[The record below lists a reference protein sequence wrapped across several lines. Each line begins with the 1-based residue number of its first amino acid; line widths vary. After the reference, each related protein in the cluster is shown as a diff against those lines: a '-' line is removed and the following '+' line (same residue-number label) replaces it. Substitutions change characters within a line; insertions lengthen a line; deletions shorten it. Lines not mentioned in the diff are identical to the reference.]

1 MQYRWH
7 PKSHPSEYSDRQLA
21 GQRLMVGFDGTELT
35 NDLKFLIDTLQVG
48 GIILFSRNVETPARL
63 QKLCTAVQEYGRQAQ
78 IPPLFIAVDQEGG
91 TVARLREPFTQFAGA
106 ATMRDEQEAERF
118 ARVTADELSGVGIN
132 MNMAPVLD
140 IAPGDIQSI
149 MAERSFGADPDRVSK
164 MGIRIIDHLQQKRI
178 MAVAKHFPGIGRTR
192 LDSHIDLPRLD
203 IDLATMKTSDLA
215 PFRAAIA
222 HNVAGIMLSHI
233 FYENIDPAWPASL
246 SPVIARNLL
255 REDMEYAGLVVTDDL
270 DMGAI
275 KKHYDIQAVTRQIL
289 EADIDLA
296 LICHKGPDI
305 EVAWQEIRKQM
316 TDSQDMKRRA
326 ITSVKRILKLKQS
339 YIQLSMPAD

>member
-1 MQYRWH
+1 MPHRWN
-7 PKSHPSEYSDRQLA
+7 PKSHPSEFSDRQLA
-21 GQRLMVGFDGTELT
+21 GQRMMVGFDGTELN

-48 GIILFSRNVETPARL
+48 GIILFSRNIDTPARL
-63 QKLCTAVQEYGRQAQ
+63 QKLCTAVQAYGRQTQ

-106 ATMRDEQEAERF
+106 AAMRDEQEAERF
-118 ARVTADELSGVGIN
+118 AHVTADELSGVGIN

-140 IAPGDIQSI
+140 IAPADIQSI

-164 MGIRIIDHLQQKRI
+164 MGIRIIDHLQQERI

-203 IDLATMKTSDLA
+203 IGLATMKTSDLA

-246 SPVIARNLL
+246 SPVIARKLL
-255 REDMEYAGLVVTDDL
+255 REDMDYAGLVVTDDL

-275 KKHYDIQAVTRQIL
+275 KKHYNIQTVTRQIL

-305 EVAWQEIRKQM
+305 EAAWQEIRKQM

-326 ITSVKRILKLKQS
+326 ITSVERILKLKQR
-339 YIQLSMPAD
+339 YIQRSMPSD

>member
-1 MQYRWH
+1 MPYRWH
-7 PKSHPSEYSDRQLA
+7 PKSHPSEFSNRQLA
-21 GQRLMVGFDGTELT
+21 GQRLLVGFDGTELN
-35 NDLKFLIDTLQVG
+35 NDLKFSIDTLQVG
-48 GIILFSRNVETPARL
+48 GIILFSRNVDTPAQL

-132 MNMAPVLD
+132 MNMAPVMD
-140 IAPGDIQSI
+140 IAPDEIQSI

-164 MGIRIIDHLQQKRI
+164 MGVRIIDHLQQKKI
-178 MAVAKHFPGIGRTR
+178 MAVTKHFPGIGRTT
-192 LDSHIDLPRLD
+192 LDSHIDLPRLN

-246 SPVIARNLL
+246 SPIIARNLL

-275 KKHYDIQAVTRQIL
+275 KKHYDIQTVTRQVL
-289 EADIDLA
+289 EADIDLI

-305 EVAWQEIRKQM
+305 EVAWEEIRKQM
-316 TDSQDMKRRA
+316 TDSQDMKTRA
-326 ITSVKRILKLKQS
+326 ITSVKRILKLKQN
-339 YIQLSMPAD
+339 YIQRSMPAD